1 MELWFIIPG
10 ILLVALIARWAHKRA
25 EPPAQVH
32 SPAKRGPDHDP
43 KEVVGSG
50 MEGYSIGR

>member
-10 ILLVALIARWAHKRA
+10 ILFVALIARWAHKRA